1 MNENPI
7 SNMKKV
13 LRSTK
18 EFAPSLL
25 SIIENA
31 NYVQK
36 PKKHYSLKIEPENS
50 SEIIKSLSKIPEMT
64 PQKTFELIKKM
75 RKDLGNAP
83 VDLLG
88 SHLQFQKEAPKE
100 TQGFQL
106 LTSLVLS
113 AQTKDQTTDLIMKR
127 LLEKGLNIDFI
138 NEMEVEQLKNLI
150 YEANFNNNKAKYL
163 KNIAKTLK
171 TDYNGKMPETF
182 EEILKL
188 PGVGP
193 KMGIL
198 YMYFH
203 LNKCVGISVDT
214 HVHRIANRLQWVTT
228 KTPEETRKKL
238 EEIFDKKV
246 WMEINE
252 VLVGFGQMVCLPINP
267 KCNECLVKEICP
279 EGIKNMKG
287 WDRIGKKT
295 KKN

>member
-1 MNENPI
+1 
-7 SNMKKV
+7 MKA
-13 LRSTK
+13 LRSSKLFDT
-18 EFAPSLL
+18 SLL

-31 NYVQK
+31 NFVKK
-36 PKKHYSLKIEPENS
+36 PKIHYSLKIEPENT
-50 SEIIKSLSKIPEMT
+50 SEIKPLSKPPELT
-64 PQKTFELIKKM
+64 PEKTFEIIRKM

-88 SHLQFQKEAPKE
+88 SHLQFQTEATKD

-138 NEMEVEQLKNLI
+138 NEIDVEQLKNLI

-163 KNIAKTLK
+163 KNIAQKLK
-171 TDYNGKMPETF
+171 TDYNGKMPETY
-182 EEILKL
+182 EETLKL

-193 KMGIL
+193 KMAIL
-198 YMYFH
+198 YMLFH
-203 LNKCVGISVDT
+203 FNKCVGISVDT
-214 HVHRIANRLQWVTT
+214 HVHRISNRLQWVKT

-238 EEIFDKKV
+238 EEIFEEKV
-246 WMEINE
+246 WKDVNE

-267 KCNECLVKEICP
+267 KCDECLLKDICP
-279 EGIKNMKG
+279 EGIKNTKG
-287 WDRIGKKT
+287 WNVKGKKT
-295 KKN
+295 KKK